1 MGGRLSGC
9 TSRPGG
15 GQRGAA
21 ARAAGPGRW
30 PGCPAMLAG
39 RVAPRNSLRSLRSLR
54 SDNRGGLD
62 HEVRCAHR
70 PRRLRFSAAPTRPI
84 TPLPDGTLLPL
95 GRFKW

>member
-1 MGGRLSGC
+1 V
-9 TSRPGG
+9 
-15 GQRGAA
+15 

-84 TPLPDGTLLPL
+84 APLPAAWRHAAAPGAVQLVKLVEVSVWL
-95 GRFKW
+95 RQAV